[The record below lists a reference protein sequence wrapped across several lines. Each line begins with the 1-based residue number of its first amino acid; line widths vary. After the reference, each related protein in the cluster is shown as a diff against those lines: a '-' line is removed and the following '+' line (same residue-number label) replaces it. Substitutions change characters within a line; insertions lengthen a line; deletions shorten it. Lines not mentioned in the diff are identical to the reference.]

1 MIMKAILSENIE
13 ELKSICL
20 QHQVKSLYAFGSVCT
35 NEFNDKSDID
45 LIISF
50 NQRFFD
56 GYVDNYLSLEKE
68 LNHLFQR
75 PVDLITEDSIQNPV
89 FIKVVNKTKTAIYE

>member
-1 MIMKAILSENIE
+1 MDSILSNNIN
-13 ELKSICL
+13 ELTTICK

-35 NEFNDKSDID
+35 SEFNDNSDID

-50 NQRFFD
+50 EQRFFN

-68 LNHLFQR
+68 LIELFQR
-75 PVDLITEDSIQNPV
+75 PIDLITEDSIQNPY